1 MLSWHGLRLEA
12 VCAMGCEEARGTV
25 REKQGGVLVLA
36 RERAEKEGT
45 RGADARGT
53 TPRFRF
59 EGRR

>member
-1 MLSWHGLRLEA
+1 
-12 VCAMGCEEARGTV
+12 MGCEEARGTV

-53 TPRFRF
+53 TPRFMF
-59 EGRR
+59 EGILHGGVPVAGTAGGG

>member
-1 MLSWHGLRLEA
+1 VLSWHGLRLEA
-12 VCAMGCEEARGTV
+12 VCGMGCEEERGTV